1 MHYSKKVVPIY
12 QTIRRHI
19 PASEQSSI
27 TVMETSAL
35 TRLVFS
41 YCILPSDRSDMK
53 DYAVL
58 SETGDKVCMNDK
70 VEG

>member
-1 MHYSKKVVPIY
+1 
-12 QTIRRHI
+12 
-19 PASEQSSI
+19 
-27 TVMETSAL
+27 METSAL

-41 YCILPSDRSDMK
+41 YCILPSDRSDIK